1 MKLPIRASSVCE
13 LVVQPSRP
21 VATGTSLSKP
31 LYTITRR
38 GYNIGDKAKEKE
50 PGGQRQLIMA
60 ACLAIPAFGILW
72 LRGGKEDI
80 SGAGRGANQEYTK
93 HAEGNE

>member
-1 MKLPIRASSVCE
+1 MKLPIRASSVGA
-13 LVVQPSRP
+13 LAVQPLRP
-21 VATGTSLSKP
+21 VATRTSCSKP
-31 LYTITRR
+31 LYNTRR
-38 GYNIGDKAKEKE
+38 GYTVGDKAKEKE

-80 SGAGRGANQEYTK
+80 SGAGRGANQEYK
-93 HAEGNE
+93 EHAEGNE